1 MYAGIDT
8 HKDTLAV
15 AVVDHL
21 GTVKAIA
28 EHPNTHAGYAAI
40 TAMLTLHHVERIG
53 IEGSANYG
61 RCISAHLALDT
72 DRPWQ
77 VLEVPTLRT
86 SRERAAQPSRGKT
99 DPIDATV
106 IARITLRDNDLPP
119 VRYAVG
125 PAADL
130 RSLIDYRD
138 DLMAERTA
146 LANRAHMDLMG
157 LFPGYQ
163 KTITT
168 LTQRRHLNAAIEL
181 VTNDPRTR
189 ADITL
194 RRLHRIKD
202 IDTEARELRGQIA
215 TIVNNSGTRLT
226 QIFGVGP
233 LVAARFLA
241 LVVDVNRYPNR
252 DTFASANGTAPIPAS
267 SGRTV
272 RYRFNRGGNRQ
283 LNRCLYTIALTQI
296 RADTPG
302 RIYYQR
308 KISEGKTSKEALR
321 CLKRKLSDT
330 IYNTMRRD
338 QQPVTATSPTY
349 LKEVA

>member
-61 RCISAHLALDT
+61 RCISAHLALET

-119 VRYAVG
+119 VRYSVG

-181 VTNDPRTR
+181 VTNDPR
-189 ADITL
+189 
-194 RRLHRIKD
+194 
-202 IDTEARELRGQIA
+202 
-215 TIVNNSGTRLT
+215 NNSGTRLT
-226 QIFGVGP
+226 QIYGVGP